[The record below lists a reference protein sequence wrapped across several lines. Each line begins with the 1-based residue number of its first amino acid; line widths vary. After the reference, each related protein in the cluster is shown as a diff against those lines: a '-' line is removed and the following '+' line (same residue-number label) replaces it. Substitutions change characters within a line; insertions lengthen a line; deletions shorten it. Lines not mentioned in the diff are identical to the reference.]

1 MTRSRNRPTNP
12 SNGKRTR
19 RDFLKLSLAVG
30 GWMLLGRAGLAS
42 AGPAGGAGKVT
53 GGGKK
58 LLILGGTSFVGPA
71 LVEAAKKRGYVL
83 TLFNR
88 GKTNPGMFTDIEQLH
103 GDRKTEAGL
112 AVLKGRKWDAVIDT
126 SGYFPK
132 DVGASAGLL
141 KDNVKQYVF
150 ISTIST
156 YKDSRTP
163 IDESSPL
170 AELKGPIPEKITGE
184 SYGAL
189 KVLCEQE
196 AEKAFPKRTLII
208 RPGYIVGPGDPT
220 DRFTYWPL
228 RALRGGEM
236 LAPGAPGDPVQIIDV
251 RDLAEWTLQMIDKS
265 QVGIYNAVGPKDKL
279 GMGEMLESC
288 KAAAGTDV
296 RFTWVPDDFLEKQKV
311 DDNDLPIWVAASSS
325 IAGLAQTSNQR
336 AVAAGLVFRPV
347 VDTARDTIAWWKT
360 LPPERQAKQRA
371 GMKPEREAEVLAA
384 WHKEHP
390 APAAAA
396 PTPGTTPPAT
406 KSKAGRKGGK

>member
-1 MTRSRNRPTNP
+1 MNRPTKP

-19 RDFLKLSLAVG
+19 RDFLKLSLATG
-30 GWMLLGRAGLAS
+30 GWMLLGRPGL
-42 AGPAGGAGKVT
+42 GGAAPGNVGSTGKVT

-71 LVEAAKKRGYVL
+71 LVEAAKKRGYTL

-88 GKTNPGMFTDIEQLH
+88 GKTNPGMFPDIEQLH
-103 GDRKTEAGL
+103 GDRKTEEGL
-112 AVLKGRKWDAVIDT
+112 AALKGRKWDAVIDT

-132 DVGASAGLL
+132 DVGASAGVL

-150 ISTIST
+150 ISTISV
-156 YKDSRTP
+156 YQESKTP

-170 AELKGPIPEKITGE
+170 AELKGPIPDKITGG

-196 AEKAFPKRTLII
+196 TEKAFPKRSLII

-228 RALRGGEM
+228 RVQRGGEM
-236 LAPGAPGDPVQIIDV
+236 IAPGAPNDPIQIIDV
-251 RDLAEWTLQMIDKS
+251 RDLAEWTIQMIDKG
-265 QVGIYNAVGPKDKL
+265 QAGIYNGVGPKDKL
-279 GMGEMLESC
+279 GMAEMLASC
-288 KAAAGTDV
+288 KAAAASDA
-296 RFTWVPDDFLEKQKV
+296 RFTWIPDDFLEKQKV
-311 DDNDLPIWVAASSS
+311 EDNDLPIWIAASSTN
-325 IAGLAQTSNQR
+325 AGLAQTSNQR

-360 LPPERQAKQRA
+360 LPADRQAKPRA
-371 GMKPEREAEVLAA
+371 GMKPEREVEVLAA

-390 APAAAA
+390 EPAVVAPA
-396 PTPGTTPPAT
+396 PSPSPA